1 MNKKILVI
9 GGSGFLG
16 SHVADAFSVSG
27 YKVTIFD
34 NKKSKWIRKDQ
45 EFILGDILDEKKIND
60 SIKSKNIVLNF
71 AGISDLSDAY
81 FNGVNVTKYNVL
93 SNSIILES
101 CQKNKIDKYIY
112 ASSVYVHGKYGGFY
126 KTSKQCAELFIKNY
140 NLTYNLDY
148 LILQFGTLYGDRSNR
163 KNGIYNYLYQA
174 INNNKIEY
182 VGSKNSIRNY
192 INVLDAAKVCVDLVK
207 NKIKNKTFIINGKQ
221 ERKITDTFMLIE
233 EILERKLKF
242 LFKKPKLLNHYEI
255 TPYTSQDEVPINY
268 TINKSIDFGFGIK
281 KLINSI
287 KKNENKDDNL

>member
-1 MNKKILVI
+1 MNNKILVI

-16 SHVADAFSVSG
+16 SHMADAFSDSG

-34 NKKSKWIRKDQ
+34 NQKSKWIRKNQ
-45 EFILGDILDEKKIND
+45 EFILGDIFNEKKINEA
-60 SIKSKNIVLNF
+60 IKSQSIVLNF
-71 AGISDLSDAY
+71 AGISDLSEAY
-81 FNGVNVTKYNVL
+81 FNGVDVTKYNVL

-101 CQKNKIDKYIY
+101 CQKNKIDKYIF

-148 LILQFGTLYGDRSNR
+148 LILQFGTLYGNRSNR

-182 VGSKNSIRNY
+182 EGSKNSIRNY

-207 NKIKNKTFIINGKQ
+207 NKNKNKTFIINGNQ
-221 ERKITDTFMLIE
+221 ERKITDTFMFIE
-233 EILERKLKF
+233 EILEKKLKF
-242 LFKKPKLLNHYEI
+242 SFKKPKLLNHYEL
-255 TPYTSQDEVPINY
+255 TPYSSEDEVPINY
-268 TINKSIDFGFGIK
+268 TINKSVDFGFGIK
-281 KLINSI
+281 KLIHEI
-287 KKNENKDDNL
+287 KKNEKVDNL